1 MEVNIKLNLPSPV
14 AEGRHGGK
22 DPEAGAADDH
32 RELVR
37 GAPGDR
43 LRVGDGEDH
52 ERDAGQEVADVK
64 EEKTPEY

>member
-1 MEVNIKLNLPSPV
+1 MEVNIKLPSPV
-14 AEGRHGGK
+14 AEGRHSGEN
-22 DPEAGAADDH
+22 PEAGAADDH

-37 GAPGDR
+37 GAPSDC

-64 EEKTPEY
+64 EQKTAEY